1 YQMAWAMSAPLGR
14 LLPLEGDDHLPD
26 RLHVRRLLDPPQDDL
41 FENVPGEDVADR
53 LAVLPLQAGVLLVQ
67 PFGRPADVAEDL
79 FQRTP
84 FVLKRRLRRA
94 ADVGKAPAHRPLPQD
109 A

>member
-1 YQMAWAMSAPLGR
+1 MAWAMSAPLGR

-26 RLHVRRLLDPPQDDL
+26 RLDVRRLLDLLHDDL

-67 PFGRPADVAEDL
+67 PFVRPADVAEDL

-84 FVLKRRLRRA
+84 FEIGRASCRERVKELVGDVSVYMLKSCR
-94 ADVGKAPAHRPLPQD
+94 
-109 A
+109 